1 MKCEFQGIKSVFF
14 EDLSIG
20 QAFRYGNEMFLA
32 IEPTYRSATGEVVN
46 VVSLEDGRTAVFDL
60 MDEVVPCKLNGYF
73 EVANS
78 GE

>member
-1 MKCEFQGIKSVFF
+1 
-14 EDLSIG
+14 
-20 QAFRYGNEMFLA
+20 MFLA

-73 EVANS
+73 EAVNS